1 MTLEI
6 QVLVWDRH
14 TKNIFFTSNIFIY
27 MNVVRTLLS
36 KATDCLTKQ
45 RHLEH

>member
-14 TKNIFFTSNIFIY
+14 KTVAGLNPLMGFQTSPLDNWIFNG
-27 MNVVRTLLS
+27 NTLHIE
-36 KATDCLTKQ
+36 TND
-45 RHLEH
+45 